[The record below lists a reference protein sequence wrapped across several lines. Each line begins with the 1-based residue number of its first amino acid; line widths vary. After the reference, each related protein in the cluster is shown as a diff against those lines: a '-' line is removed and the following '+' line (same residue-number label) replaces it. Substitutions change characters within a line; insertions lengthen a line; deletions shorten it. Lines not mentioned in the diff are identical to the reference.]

1 MGCQA
6 CRQAE
11 PEASFPLIET
21 DIKNLDKQNLSPQ
34 ERNEDYNNFL
44 QILEGKLPTFGSYF
58 TSDFTSLIPQKIQEY
73 ITEHPFSFEPS
84 LLENI
89 KSYETRPIEFQN
101 GNIYQGGWSRDMNME
116 GQGKY
121 FLKEEGVLAEGIWKQ
136 GNLIYA
142 RVFIL
147 KEDDTFDIYIG
158 EIKNST
164 FNGKGKLILSN
175 GTIYEGNF
183 EDGERSGGA
192 KIIFPDET
200 IYEGQM
206 EKSELTGK
214 GKMIWKNG
222 YEYQGNFDGNKLS
235 GHGILTNINSDMY
248 EGDFTNNLFSGNG
261 TYTFK
266 SGNIYEG
273 EFSYGVKKGK
283 GIYKC
288 LNLYEYDGDW
298 DNNLPC
304 GVGKLST
311 WNKNGIIK
319 SSWRYGKNVEEPIYE
334 KGSEEDFEGIDFDI
348 KVDEM
353 MLNIKD
359 LSNLENTEIQTSQ
372 YKLVTN
378 VSFLDD

>member
-1 MGCQA
+1 
-6 CRQAE
+6 
-11 PEASFPLIET
+11 
-21 DIKNLDKQNLSPQ
+21 
-34 ERNEDYNNFL
+34 
-44 QILEGKLPTFGSYF
+44 
-58 TSDFTSLIPQKIQEY
+58 
-73 ITEHPFSFEPS
+73 
-84 LLENI
+84 
-89 KSYETRPIEFQN
+89 
-101 GNIYQGGWSRDMNME
+101 
-116 GQGKY
+116 
-121 FLKEEGVLAEGIWKQ
+121 
-136 GNLIYA
+136 
-142 RVFIL
+142 
-147 KEDDTFDIYIG
+147 
-158 EIKNST
+158 
-164 FNGKGKLILSN
+164 
-175 GTIYEGNF
+175 
-183 EDGERSGGA
+183 
-192 KIIFPDET
+192 
-200 IYEGQM
+200 
-206 EKSELTGK
+206 
-214 GKMIWKNG
+214 MIWKNG

>member
-1 MGCQA
+1 MGCEA
-6 CRQAE
+6 CRQKE
-11 PEASFPLIET
+11 PEANLPLLKNPELNPEDREQFLKSFDNYLE
-21 DIKNLDKQNLSPQ
+21 
-34 ERNEDYNNFL
+34 NF
-44 QILEGKLPTFGSYF
+44 GKYF
-58 TSDFTSLIPQKIQEY
+58 DSDFNSLLSQNIQDY
-73 ITEHPFSFEPS
+73 ITANPLQLKPEFFEKVEGFDIDPV
-84 LLENI
+84 
-89 KSYETRPIEFQN
+89 EFKN
-101 GNIYQGGWSRDMNME
+101 GNVYQGGWNRNGKME
-116 GQGKY
+116 GKGKY
-121 FLKEEGVLAEGIWKQ
+121 YLKKDKIFVEGIWKE
-136 GNLIYA
+136 GALIYA
-142 RVFIL
+142 RIFITN
-147 KEDDTFDIYIG
+147 EDSFDIYEG
-158 EIKNST
+158 EIQDSN
-164 FNGKGKLILSN
+164 FNGKGKLIMAN
-175 GTIYEGNF
+175 GQEYEGDFVGGEKTGKGKIIF
-183 EDGERSGGA
+183 EDGTE
-192 KIIFPDET
+192 
-200 IYEGQM
+200 YEGQI
-206 EKSELTGK
+206 EKGELKGE

>member
-1 MGCQA
+1 MTT
-6 CRQAE
+6 
-11 PEASFPLIET
+11 FET
-21 DIKNLDKQNLSPQ
+21 NLQ
-34 ERNEDYNNFL
+34 
-44 QILEGKLPTFGSYF
+44 TFGQYYS
-58 TSDFTSLIPQKIQEY
+58 SDFNTLISQKIQDY
-73 ITEHPFSFEPS
+73 MHEHP
-84 LLENI
+84 LEIEQKYKENLESI
-89 KSYETRPIEFQN
+89 DVKPIEFKT
-101 GNIYQGGWSRDMNME
+101 GNIYEGGWNKNLKME

-121 FLKEEGVLAEGIWKQ
+121 YLKAENVFVEGIWKD
-136 GNLIYA
+136 GNIIYG
-142 RVFIL
+142 RVFMTN
-147 KEDDTFDIYIG
+147 EDELDIYEG
-158 EIKNST
+158 EMKDSS
-164 FNGKGKLILSN
+164 FNGKGKLTSSN
-175 GTIYEGNF
+175 GQVYIGDFIDGEKTGNGKIIFADGTIYEG
-183 EDGERSGGA
+183 
-192 KIIFPDET
+192 
-200 IYEGQM
+200 QV
-206 EKSELTGK
+206 EKSELKGE

>member
-1 MGCQA
+1 MGCEA
-6 CRQAE
+6 CRQRE
-11 PEASFPLIET
+11 PEANFPLGSNPEIKPEDRQNFMTTFET
-21 DIKNLDKQNLSPQ
+21 NLQ
-34 ERNEDYNNFL
+34 
-44 QILEGKLPTFGSYF
+44 TFGQYYS
-58 TSDFTSLIPQKIQEY
+58 SDFNTLISQKIQDY
-73 ITEHPFSFEPS
+73 MHEHP
-84 LLENI
+84 LEIEQKYKENLESI
-89 KSYETRPIEFQN
+89 DVKPIEFKT
-101 GNIYQGGWSRDMNME
+101 GNIYEGGWNKNLKME

-121 FLKEEGVLAEGIWKQ
+121 YLKAENVFVEGIWKD
-136 GNLIYA
+136 GNIIYG
-142 RVFIL
+142 RVFMTN
-147 KEDDTFDIYIG
+147 EDELDIYEG
-158 EIKNST
+158 EMKDSS
-164 FNGKGKLILSN
+164 FNGKGKLTSSN
-175 GTIYEGNF
+175 GQVYIGDFIDGEKTGNGKIIFADGTIYEG
-183 EDGERSGGA
+183 
-192 KIIFPDET
+192 
-200 IYEGQM
+200 QV
-206 EKSELTGK
+206 EKSELKGE